1 MLSSVVFLIDRK
13 LKCCLGNSL
22 YLDLLGRGKMLVQVV
37 YGKGRLFS
45 YQPSTTN
52 PVFPKN
58 NFHNSHYCNNLSNLC
73 YFCCSKMCFF
83 MTVELPY
90 NQHNNTISLISQV
103 LIGPYLTYSVH
114 PHLLLG
120 LGRVS
125 IFLGGCWERG
135 GDLFQDDWVQLL
147 HKR

>member
-1 MLSSVVFLIDRK
+1 MLRSVVFLIDRK

-103 LIGPYLTYSVH
+103 LIGPYLTWPILAPPPSAGTWQS
-114 PHLLLG
+114 LNFFRGLLG
-120 LGRVS
+120 K
-125 IFLGGCWERG
+125 RG
-135 GDLFQDDWVQLL
+135 
-147 HKR
+147 